1 MIYNSTLPRRYYALS
16 DFMHPEDGLKEV
28 YEALV
33 EKYKGSEEIPLDDE
47 AEKLYGKWSSLE
59 PEKMKHGI
67 WRGIL

>member
-47 AEKLYGKWSSLE
+47 AENSMENGPHLSRRK
-59 PEKMKHGI
+59 
-67 WRGIL
+67 